1 MLCDLFIML
10 IQSTNFICFHFD
22 SFFTNFTNFYK
33 KSRLLQVR
41 ISDPCLLGI
50 FCIHNKY
57 KRYRV
62 ILFVNKI
69 YPSII
74 FLFVLVSSVAM
85 SGTFVSLAVAQSS
98 IVVTNVTDLT
108 RSDTSNANVDLQN
121 KTVNYSD
128 QANGY
133 LVYPVAQNENE
144 NKSATLP
151 GVVMIHEN
159 KGLNDNIKNM
169 ANLLARS
176 GYVVLAVDLFKGE
189 VTTDRNRSSELTQ
202 YVRDNQDMATANL
215 KSAVK
220 YLTSL
225 PNVNPDKIV
234 SIGWCFGGGQ
244 SLTLALNSQDHPL
257 AATIIY
263 YGRLVTDTSIL
274 ANIKWPVLGIFGDQD
289 TSIPVDSV
297 KAFESALNANGI
309 ANEIHIYKGVGH
321 AFANPSGDN
330 YAPNET
336 KDAWDR
342 TLSFLDKNLNM

>member
-1 MLCDLFIML
+1 
-10 IQSTNFICFHFD
+10 
-22 SFFTNFTNFYK
+22 
-33 KSRLLQVR
+33 
-41 ISDPCLLGI
+41 
-50 FCIHNKY
+50 
-57 KRYRV
+57 
-62 ILFVNKI
+62 
-69 YPSII
+69 
-74 FLFVLVSSVAM
+74 M
-85 SGTFVSLAVAQSS
+85 SGTFVSLVAAQSS
-98 IVVTNVTDLT
+98 SVVTNVTDLT

-121 KTVNYSD
+121 KTVNYYD

-133 LVYPVAQNENE
+133 LVYPVEQNENE
-144 NKSATLP
+144 NKNSTLP

-176 GYVVLAVDLFKGE
+176 GYVVLAVDLFKSE

-202 YVRDNQDMATANL
+202 YVRDNQNIATANM

-225 PNVNPDKIV
+225 PNVNPNKIV

-263 YGRLVTDTSIL
+263 YGRLVTDNSTL
-274 ANIKWPVLGIFGDQD
+274 ANIEWPVLGIFGDQD

-297 KAFESALNANGI
+297 NAFQAALNANGI
-309 ANEIHIYKGVGH
+309 PNEIHIYKGVGH